1 MGWVYFKVT
10 YTIHIPADIFDANV
24 KEIVDQEYLYLILL
38 KIQYVFVV
46 VSTVPKLWAG
56 WQMIHGLIAGEGK
69 DFCVLHH
76 LDGLRSRS
84 SVLFSY
90 QGVLALEE
98 KMTRLWR

>member
-1 MGWVYFKVT
+1 
-10 YTIHIPADIFDANV
+10 
-24 KEIVDQEYLYLILL
+24 
-38 KIQYVFVV
+38 
-46 VSTVPKLWAG
+46 
-56 WQMIHGLIAGEGK
+56 MIHGLIAGEGK

-98 KMTRLWR
+98 KMTRL